1 MDFFGQIKSLME
13 EHKLVGIRGWLL
25 LPLCVFCSLYFLYT
39 AYNGPFP
46 SLIQRTV
53 CLLCCALMV
62 FLSKPISAKHPR
74 IALVIDLLLVAA
86 TLVGFGYTFFERD
99 HIEMSVGLPDARDYL
114 FGILCV
120 ICIVEATRRKIGL
133 ALPVLSGIFALYGI
147 LGPHLPGLLRHSG
160 MDGDAFITA
169 LYMSEEGLFGMPT
182 MAAANFVFA
191 FILFGAFLDVS
202 GAGDS
207 FTNIAIAVFGGMR
220 GGPAKASVVSSG
232 LMGMLSGS
240 AVANVV
246 TTGTFTIPLMKKSG
260 YSASSAGAI
269 EAVASTGGQIM
280 PPVMGAAAFIMADTV
295 GVPYWEV
302 VKAAFIPAF
311 LYYIAL
317 YFMVDFEAA
326 KTKIKG
332 MAIGAGDSVR
342 KLLMGSW
349 YSLLPILCLVYF
361 LGIAGLSAQ
370 KSAFYTIVTI
380 VILSLLRKRT
390 RITPKKFIK
399 ALISGAT
406 GGMEVGVVCGCA
418 GIIVS
423 IILRSGLGMR
433 LTGLLIDVSGG
444 ILIVL
449 MILTMLTS
457 FILGM
462 GLPTSACYII
472 VAILIAP
479 AMVKM
484 GVQPMAAH
492 LFAFYYGCL
501 CNITPPVALAAYA
514 GASLAGSS
522 PMETGWKAVRF
533 GLCGFIV
540 PYMFVFG
547 SPLILSGSVPEII
560 LAAITACIGTYLLAV
575 GLMGFQFTKVSWL
588 FRLLYIACA
597 LFMIKPGWTT
607 DVIGLAGGVVLSC
620 INFSISK
627 KPEMAGAA

>member
-1 MDFFGQIKSLME
+1 MQENKM
-13 EHKLVGIRGWLL
+13 HGIRGWLM
-25 LPLCVFCSLYFLYT
+25 LPLCIFCSLYFLYT
-39 AYNGPFP
+39 AYYGPLP

-53 CLLCCALMV
+53 LLFCCALMV
-62 FLSKPISAKHPR
+62 FLSKPVSEKHPR
-74 IALVIDLLLVAA
+74 IALIIDLILAA
-86 TLVGFGYTFFERD
+86 VTIAGFGYTFFERD
-99 HIEMSVGLPDARDYL
+99 HIEISVGLPHTRDYI
-114 FGILCV
+114 FGIFCV
-120 ICIVEATRRKIGL
+120 VCIVEATRRKVGL
-133 ALPVLSGIFALYGI
+133 ALPILSAIFVLYGI
-147 LGPHLPGLLRHSG
+147 LGPYLPGLLRHSG
-160 MDGDAFITA
+160 MDSDAFITA
-169 LYMSEEGLFGMPT
+169 LYMSEEGLFGMPA

-191 FILFGAFLDVS
+191 FILFGAFLAVS
-202 GAGDS
+202 GAGDA
-207 FTNIAIAVFGGMR
+207 FTDIAIVVFGGMR

-280 PPVMGAAAFIMADTV
+280 PPVMGAAAFIMADTL

-317 YFMVDFEAA
+317 FFMVDFEAA
-326 KTKIKG
+326 KAKIKG
-332 MAIGAGDSVR
+332 MAVGAGVSMK
-342 KLLMGSW
+342 KLLTSSW
-349 YSLLPILCLVYF
+349 YSLVPIFCLVYF

-370 KSAFYTIVTI
+370 KSAFYTIVAI
-380 VILSLLRKRT
+380 FILSMLRKQT
-390 RITPKKFIK
+390 RITPKKFLT
-399 ALISGAT
+399 ALISGAK

-433 LTGLLIDVSGG
+433 LTGLLIDISGG
-444 ILIVL
+444 SLIVL

-479 AMVKM
+479 AMVRM
-484 GVQPMAAH
+484 GVLPMAAH

-514 GASLAGSS
+514 GASLAGAS

-547 SPLILSGSVPEII
+547 SPLILIGSIPEII
-560 LAAITACIGTYLLAV
+560 LAAFTACIGTYLLAV
-575 GLMGFQFTKVSWL
+575 GLMGFHFMKVSLL

-597 LFMIKPGWTT
+597 LLMIKPGWTT
-607 DVIGLAGGVVLSC
+607 DLIGLAGGIVLSF
-620 INFSISK
+620 INFRASK
-627 KPEMAGAA
+627 TALA

>member
-1 MDFFGQIKSLME
+1 
-13 EHKLVGIRGWLL
+13 
-25 LPLCVFCSLYFLYT
+25 
-39 AYNGPFP
+39 
-46 SLIQRTV
+46 
-53 CLLCCALMV
+53 
-62 FLSKPISAKHPR
+62 
-74 IALVIDLLLVAA
+74 
-86 TLVGFGYTFFERD
+86 
-99 HIEMSVGLPDARDYL
+99 MS
-114 FGILCV
+114 
-120 ICIVEATRRKIGL
+120 
-133 ALPVLSGIFALYGI
+133 
-147 LGPHLPGLLRHSG
+147 
-160 MDGDAFITA
+160 
-169 LYMSEEGLFGMPT
+169 
-182 MAAANFVFA
+182 
-191 FILFGAFLDVS
+191 FILFGAFLTVS
-202 GAGDS
+202 GAGDY
-207 FTNIAIAVFGGMR
+207 FTDIAIAVFGGMR

-280 PPVMGAAAFIMADTV
+280 PPVMGAAAFIMADTI

-311 LYYIAL
+311 LYYVAL

-326 KTKIKG
+326 KTRIKG
-332 MAIGAGDSVR
+332 VTTGGEKLGMK
-342 KLLMGSW
+342 KLLADSW
-349 YSLLPILCLVYF
+349 YSIVPILCLIYF

-370 KSAFYTIVTI
+370 KSAFYTIVSI
-380 VILSLLRKRT
+380 ALLSSIRKHT
-390 RITPKKFIK
+390 RMNLKKFLK
-399 ALISGAT
+399 ALVAGAM

-444 ILIVL
+444 VLIVL

-479 AMVKM
+479 AMVKI
-484 GVQPMAAH
+484 GVLPMAAH

-501 CNITPPVALAAYA
+501 CNITPPVALASYA

-547 SPLILSGSVPEII
+547 TPLILAGSISEIV
-560 LAAITACIGTYLLAV
+560 LAVITACIGTYLLAV
-575 GLMGFQFTKVSWL
+575 GLMGFQFTRVSLL
-588 FRLLYIACA
+588 FRLLYVACA
-597 LFMIKPGWTT
+597 LLMIKPGLTT
-607 DVIGLAGGVVLSC
+607 DVIGLAGGIVLSC

>member
-1 MDFFGQIKSLME
+1 
-13 EHKLVGIRGWLL
+13 
-25 LPLCVFCSLYFLYT
+25 
-39 AYNGPFP
+39 
-46 SLIQRTV
+46 
-53 CLLCCALMV
+53 
-62 FLSKPISAKHPR
+62 
-74 IALVIDLLLVAA
+74 
-86 TLVGFGYTFFERD
+86 
-99 HIEMSVGLPDARDYL
+99 
-114 FGILCV
+114 
-120 ICIVEATRRKIGL
+120 
-133 ALPVLSGIFALYGI
+133 
-147 LGPHLPGLLRHSG
+147 
-160 MDGDAFITA
+160 
-169 LYMSEEGLFGMPT
+169 
-182 MAAANFVFA
+182 
-191 FILFGAFLDVS
+191 
-202 GAGDS
+202 
-207 FTNIAIAVFGGMR
+207 
-220 GGPAKASVVSSG
+220 
-232 LMGMLSGS
+232 
-240 AVANVV
+240 
-246 TTGTFTIPLMKKSG
+246 
-260 YSASSAGAI
+260 
-269 EAVASTGGQIM
+269 
-280 PPVMGAAAFIMADTV
+280 
-295 GVPYWEV
+295 
-302 VKAAFIPAF
+302 
-311 LYYIAL
+311 
-317 YFMVDFEAA
+317 
-326 KTKIKG
+326 
-332 MAIGAGDSVR
+332 
-342 KLLMGSW
+342 
-349 YSLLPILCLVYF
+349 
-361 LGIAGLSAQ
+361 
-370 KSAFYTIVTI
+370 
-380 VILSLLRKRT
+380 
-390 RITPKKFIK
+390 
-399 ALISGAT
+399 
-406 GGMEVGVVCGCA
+406 
-418 GIIVS
+418 
-423 IILRSGLGMR
+423 MR

>member
-1 MDFFGQIKSLME
+1 MDS
-13 EHKLVGIRGWLL
+13 
-25 LPLCVFCSLYFLYT
+25 
-39 AYNGPFP
+39 
-46 SLIQRTV
+46 
-53 CLLCCALMV
+53 
-62 FLSKPISAKHPR
+62 
-74 IALVIDLLLVAA
+74 
-86 TLVGFGYTFFERD
+86 
-99 HIEMSVGLPDARDYL
+99 
-114 FGILCV
+114 
-120 ICIVEATRRKIGL
+120 
-133 ALPVLSGIFALYGI
+133 
-147 LGPHLPGLLRHSG
+147 
-160 MDGDAFITA
+160 DAFITA
-169 LYMSEEGLFGMPT
+169 LYMSEEGIFGMPA
-182 MAAANFVFA
+182 MAASNFVFA
-191 FILFGAFLDVS
+191 FILFGAFLAVS
-202 GAGDS
+202 GVGDA

-295 GVPYWEV
+295 GIPYWEV
-302 VKAAFIPAF
+302 VKAAFIPAI

-317 YFMVDFEAA
+317 FFMVDFEAA
-326 KTKIKG
+326 KTNLKGLAKGENGGIK
-332 MAIGAGDSVR
+332 
-342 KLLMGSW
+342 KLLISSW
-349 YSLLPILCLVYF
+349 YSLLPIACLVYF
-361 LGIAGLSAQ
+361 LGVVTISAQ
-370 KSAFYTIVTI
+370 KSAFFTIVAVI
-380 VILSLLRKRT
+380 ILSMLRKQT
-390 RITPKKFIK
+390 RITPKKFLK
-399 ALISGAT
+399 ALISGAI

-423 IILRSGLGMR
+423 VILRSGLGMR

-484 GVQPMAAH
+484 GVEPMAAH

-501 CNITPPVALAAYA
+501 CNITPPVALASYA
-514 GASLAGSS
+514 GASLAGAS

-547 SPLILSGSVPEII
+547 PPLILIGTVPEII
-560 LAAITACIGTYLLAV
+560 LAVTTACLGTYLLAV
-575 GLMGFQFTKVSWL
+575 SLMGFQFTNVSLL
-588 FRLLYIACA
+588 FRLLYSVCA
-597 LFMIKPGWTT
+597 LLMIKPGLTT
-607 DVIGLAGGVVLSC
+607 DGIGFTGGLVLSLV
-620 INFSISK
+620 NYTISK
-627 KPEMAGAA
+627 RERTISAAAK